1 MMCHHS
7 SPSSFG
13 PEGRAWRKNDGA
25 FEFLPKNRPDGS
37 AAAAIPADQTVA
49 IDFVAAL
56 LSQVARFED
65 QRRNRG
71 PDPVDRWRGIAESE
85 PPGDQRRGE
94 RSAAQA
100 VGRLDAGRGQHGIAR
115 RGEVDIERAAGA
127 GPSAIPAIDAGDGK
141 DALIGGGIGGRGGRA
156 VVTDRRDDQ
165 HAALLCARY
174 GGRHQVG
181 SAAELQSLMRISYAV
196 FCLKKKKK

>member
-1 MMCHHS
+1 MCDCNVCLVFQSFFLFLMLRRPPRSTRTDSLFPYTPPFRSKRAAQRSAEASAQAAPKPAAAAEQLRRGRGRKCQGRRGERESRRKNMMCHHS

-71 PDPVDRWRGIAESE
+71 PDPVDSWRGIAES
-85 PPGDQRRGE
+85 
-94 RSAAQA
+94 RSEE
-100 VGRLDAGRGQHGIAR
+100 HT
-115 RGEVDIERAAGA
+115 
-127 GPSAIPAIDAGDGK
+127 S
-141 DALIGGGIGGRGGRA
+141 
-156 VVTDRRDDQ
+156 
-165 HAALLCARY
+165 
-174 GGRHQVG
+174 
-181 SAAELQSLMRISYAV
+181 ELQSLMRILFAV
-196 FCLKKKKK
+196 

>member
-71 PDPVDRWRGIAESE
+71 PDPVDRWRGIAERSE
-85 PPGDQRRGE
+85 ERRVGKE
-94 RSAAQA
+94 CVSTCRS
-100 VGRLDAGRGQHGIAR
+100 RWS
-115 RGEVDIERAAGA
+115 
-127 GPSAIPAIDAGDGK
+127 P
-141 DALIGGGIGGRGGRA
+141 
-156 VVTDRRDDQ
+156 
-165 HAALLCARY
+165 
-174 GGRHQVG
+174 
-181 SAAELQSLMRISYAV
+181 
-196 FCLKKKKK
+196 